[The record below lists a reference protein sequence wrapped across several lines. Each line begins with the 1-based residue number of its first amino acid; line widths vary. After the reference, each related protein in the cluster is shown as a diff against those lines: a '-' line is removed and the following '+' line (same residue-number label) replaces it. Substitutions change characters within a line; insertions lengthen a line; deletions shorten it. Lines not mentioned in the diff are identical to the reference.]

1 MPESL
6 TFATRRKERIVSQGN
21 LETQVREIWPELE
34 WIRDAGLKE
43 KTLETWCEGFRRSP
57 LEPADLHEIPFTLL
71 IPGCTVS
78 FIAHKRAV
86 VHVAVESARAME
98 RLFGDQM
105 PFDMDTLTAGS
116 ILIDVGKLLEY
127 EKVDG
132 EPRQSSRGKLLR
144 HPFSG
149 AGLCQEMGLPDSI
162 IHMVATH
169 SKEGNLGKRTVEAWI
184 VHHADFMSFDALRDP
199 LRVE

>member
-1 MPESL
+1 M
-6 TFATRRKERIVSQGN
+6 SQEN
-21 LETQVREIWPELE
+21 LESQVRELWPELE
-34 WIRDAGLKE
+34 WIKDDKLRKL
-43 KTLETWCEGFRRSP
+43 TLETWCEGFRRSP
-57 LEPADLHEIPFTLL
+57 LEPADLHRIPFTLL
-71 IPGCTVS
+71 IEGCTVS

-86 VHVAVESARAME
+86 VHVAVESAKAMG

-105 PFDMDTLTAGS
+105 PFDMDILTAGS

-127 EKVDG
+127 EKTGG
-132 EPRQSSRGKLLR
+132 EPKQSARGKLLR

-149 AGLCQEMGLPDSI
+149 AGLCQEMGLPDAV

-184 VHHADFMSFDALRDP
+184 VHHADFMSFDAMRDP
-199 LRVE
+199 LKA

>member
-1 MPESL
+1 
-6 TFATRRKERIVSQGN
+6 VSQGN
-21 LETQVREIWPELE
+21 LETEVSKLWPELE
-34 WIRDAGLKE
+34 WIQDSGLRKM
-43 KTLETWCEGFRRSP
+43 TLDTWCEAFKRSP
-57 LEPADLHEIPFTLL
+57 LEPADLEKIPFTLL
-71 IPGCTVS
+71 IKGCTVT
-78 FIAHKRAV
+78 FMEHKRAV
-86 VHVAVESARAME
+86 VHVAVDSAKAM
-98 RLFGDQM
+98 RKFFGDQM
-105 PFDMDTLTAGS
+105 PFDMDILTAGS

-132 EPRQSSRGKLLR
+132 VPVQSSKGKLLR

-169 SKEGNLGKRTVEAWI
+169 SKEGNLGARTVEAWI

-199 LRVE
+199 LRV

>member
-1 MPESL
+1 M
-6 TFATRRKERIVSQGN
+6 SQGN
-21 LETQVREIWPELE
+21 LEAEVQELWPELE
-34 WIRDAGLKE
+34 WIQDAGLK
-43 KTLETWCEGFRRSP
+43 KRTLDTWCEGFRRSP
-57 LEPADLHEIPFTLL
+57 LEPADLHKIPFTLL
-71 IPGCTVS
+71 IPDCTVS

-98 RLFGDQM
+98 RFFKDQM
-105 PFDMDTLTAGS
+105 PFDMDILTAGS

-127 EKVDG
+127 EKTGG
-132 EPRQSSRGKLLR
+132 EPRQSARGKLLR

-199 LRVE
+199 LKV